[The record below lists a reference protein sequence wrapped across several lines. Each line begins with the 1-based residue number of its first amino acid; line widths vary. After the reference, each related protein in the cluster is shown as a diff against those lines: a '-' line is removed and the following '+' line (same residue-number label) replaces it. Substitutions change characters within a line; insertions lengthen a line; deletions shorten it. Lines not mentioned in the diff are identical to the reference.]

1 MNIEFRKYRLWI
13 VNPDGSISLILAGI
27 DSDWID
33 ATGLGD
39 AVERLVERNPS
50 IYPDGTEFLV
60 ERQHSRN
67 MRKVSVVSRETVVRV
82 KTVIV

>member
-13 VNPDGSISLILAGI
+13 VNPDSSISLIVAGR

-39 AVERLVERNPS
+39 AVERLVERHPD

-60 ERQHSRN
+60 ELQHSRN
-67 MRKVSVVSRETVVRV
+67 MRKVTLVSRETVVRV
-82 KTVIV
+82 KAVIV